1 LVGTVS
7 SDGKSISVT
16 GATIVDLFFDAETS
30 YRYSSQTA
38 WEVEL
43 KRKLD
48 AAVTSGYNEVRS
60 AAISDNTALIG
71 RMSLDLGSSGS
82 AGNQPTDTRITNYKG
97 SPNNDPQLATLM
109 FNFGRYLLVSS
120 SRDTGGSKSLAAN
133 LQGIWNKDFSPPWQ
147 SKYTINI
154 NIEMNYWPA
163 EVTNLQE
170 THAALFDLLDVAR
183 ARGMEMATN
192 MYGCTN
198 GGFVLHHNIDLW
210 GDAAPTDYGTPYM
223 MWPMGGAWLSL
234 HLMEHY
240 RFTGDKSFLQNRAWP
255 VLQSA
260 ANFYYCY
267 LFTHN
272 GSWSTGPSLSPE
284 NSFVVPSNME
294 TAGKSEAID
303 IAQTMDNSILYE
315 LFNAVIQTCTVLG
328 ITDSNLTNA
337 KNYLAKIKPPQIGS
351 KGQILEWRNEYTETS
366 PGHRHMSP
374 IFGLFPGSQMT
385 PLKSSSLAAA
395 AKVLVDNRMSHGSG
409 STGWSRTW
417 AINLYARLFEAD
429 TAWSNAISFLQK
441 FPTNNLWNTDTGPGT
456 AFQIDGNFGFVSAIA
471 EMLLQSHQVVHL
483 LPALPSAVPTGSV
496 KGLVARGNFV
506 VDITWSG
513 MALTSATITS
523 KIGGTLA
530 IRLQAGKAFSING
543 AIYSTPITA
552 TAGGVYTIRP
562 V

>member
-1 LVGTVS
+1 
-7 SDGKSISVT
+7 
-16 GATIVDLFFDAETS
+16 
-30 YRYSSQTA
+30 
-38 WEVEL
+38 
-43 KRKLD
+43 
-48 AAVTSGYNEVRS
+48 
-60 AAISDNTALIG
+60 
-71 RMSLDLGSSGS
+71 
-82 AGNQPTDTRITNYKG
+82 
-97 SPNNDPQLATLM
+97 
-109 FNFGRYLLVSS
+109 
-120 SRDTGGSKSLAAN
+120 
-133 LQGIWNKDFSPPWQ
+133 
-147 SKYTINI
+147 
-154 NIEMNYWPA
+154 
-163 EVTNLQE
+163 
-170 THAALFDLLDVAR
+170 
-183 ARGMEMATN
+183 
-192 MYGCTN
+192 
-198 GGFVLHHNIDLW
+198 
-210 GDAAPTDYGTPYM
+210 
-223 MWPMGGAWLSL
+223 
-234 HLMEHY
+234 
-240 RFTGDKSFLQNRAWP
+240 
-255 VLQSA
+255 
-260 ANFYYCY
+260 
-267 LFTHN
+267 
-272 GSWSTGPSLSPE
+272 
-284 NSFVVPSNME
+284 ME

-303 IAQTMDNSILYE
+303 IAPTMDNSILYE
-315 LFNAVIQTCTVLG
+315 LLNAVIRTCNVLG

-337 KNYLAKIKPPQIGS
+337 KNYLSKIKPPQIGS
-351 KGQILEWRNEYTETS
+351 KGQILEWRNEYAETS

-395 AKVLVDNRMSHGSG
+395 AKALVDNRMSHGSG

-530 IRLQAGKAFSING
+530 MRLQAGKAFSING